1 MKKIWY
7 GGIFRMKIYDI
18 STLIHPDM
26 IVYKN
31 KEDKR
36 PIITVVNDYSRGTS
50 YESRAILDM
59 HVGTHMDAPLHMIE
73 EGSSIESQDLYK
85 CVTNCKVFDLVHV
98 NEKIQMDHIR
108 DLDIRENDFVIFKTK
123 NSFATEFDYKFVFI
137 STEVARFLVNRKIK
151 GVGVDGLSV
160 ERDQPNHETHEA
172 FLKNDVAILEGLSLK
187 DINQGEY
194 FLVALPLKIKGAEG
208 APSRAILIEK

>member
-1 MKKIWY
+1 MAKIWY
-7 GGIFRMKIYDI
+7 GGIFKMKIYDI

-31 KEDKR
+31 KNEKR
-36 PIITVVNDYSRGTS
+36 PVITIVNDYSKGTS
-50 YESRAILDM
+50 YESRALLDM

-73 EGSSIESQDLYK
+73 GGSSIDDQDLYK
-85 CVTNCKVFDLVHV
+85 CVTDCKVFDLVDV
-98 NEKIQMDHIR
+98 EEKIEMKHV
-108 DLDIRENDFVIFKTK
+108 ENLNICEDDFVIFKTK
-123 NSFATEFDYKFVFI
+123 NSFADKFDCKFVFI
-137 STEVARFLVNRKIK
+137 STDVARFLVKRKIK
-151 GVGVDGLSV
+151 GIGIDALSV

-172 FLKNDVAILEGLSLK
+172 FLKNGVAVLEGLSLR

-208 APSRAILIEK
+208 APSRVILIER